1 MALRAPLVD
10 LRRPLRDAGPRGRE
24 PEPVEP
30 QACEL
35 EAIAEKR
42 RRHSPVQTPRRSLE
56 SVDQR
61 VERRVA
67 VPSGQTPFATGDP
80 LGSVVLRPL
89 LARLVVVIRLFAQ
102 LFWVALRP
110 RLVVLPSACLA
121 ISVSLLIQ
129 VLPELQAPLR
139 LLVQRH
145 RWRLA
150 PPRPLEPHLLDRV
163 RWDVGFAIQHRL
175 VRELHRVVRCPLR
188 LLGVWL
194 PTALVYVVAAH
205 ETARRVVGPPL
216 AVVALPTPPPR
227 PSVVI
232 TVALRRRREA
242 LEEFVRPLLDI
253 LQNRASQTPRVK
265 RRQRTN
271 TGWS

>member
-10 LRRPLRDAGPRGRE
+10 LRRPLRDAGPRSRE

-110 RLVVLPSACLA
+110 RLVVLASACLA
-121 ISVSLLIQ
+121 FAVSLLIQ

-139 LLVQRH
+139 VVVQWH
-145 RWRLA
+145 RRRLSA
-150 PPRPLEPHLLDRV
+150 PRPVEPYLLDRFRRDV
-163 RWDVGFAIQHRL
+163 R
-175 VRELHRVVRCPLR
+175 
-188 LLGVWL
+188 
-194 PTALVYVVAAH
+194 VA
-205 ETARRVVGPPL
+205 
-216 AVVALPTPPPR
+216 
-227 PSVVI
+227 
-232 TVALRRRREA
+232 
-242 LEEFVRPLLDI
+242 F
-253 LQNRASQTPRVK
+253 
-265 RRQRTN
+265 
-271 TGWS
+271 